1 MNHNKKLLI
10 KAIGATLLTCAS
22 AAQAANWLM
31 LQGTEPEGQSA
42 RAKLWGFIQAQYQ
55 HDTSDPSSITDAY
68 IPPMLI
74 GPNLDSQ
81 EQFNINRARI
91 GVRGTG
97 FPLDGK
103 VNYFFL
109 AEFGNNGITNPG
121 DRNVRLTDASV
132 TLNHIPGARI
142 RAGLFK
148 TPGSEEGLQAI
159 HVFDYINFTTV
170 TNQMMLERYPNTTY
184 TPNTPAQTLPTDTPL
199 SEVGYNNSVGAF
211 RDVGIQVFDTFKVG
225 KWEHSYALMLGNGNG
240 LNFGNGDGNYDKYI
254 YWSSEKIFG
263 GKGGRREGLKMFA
276 WAQTGKRTLDNT
288 NNFDSVTTTT
298 SVPVLDGDGNPTG
311 NTVDI
316 TNTVNTPIH
325 DPKEFDRDRAGIGFK
340 YLQKPFRVSA
350 EYLQGK
356 GMIFVGPDKP
366 SMWIND
372 AAGAVAQGV
381 GDGANG
387 KANGYYIEAGWYIP
401 NTNWEIDLRYDV
413 YNRLTDDKK
422 GTAGPLAGKSLEV
435 QFNTL
440 TLGTQ
445 YHINKKTRINAEAA
459 FRDFEAVDWASG
471 VGPNSN
477 LDNVDTRYAIQLTHI
492 F

>member
-1 MNHNKKLLI
+1 MNYKNKLLM
-10 KAIGATLLTCAS
+10 KAIGVAILSYAS
-22 AAQAANWLM
+22 TAQAANWLM
-31 LQGTEPEGQSA
+31 LQGTEPEGQA
-42 RAKLWGFIQAQYQ
+42 PRAKLWGFIQAQYQ
-55 HDTSDPSSITDAY
+55 YDTSDPSSITDAY

-81 EQFNINRARI
+81 DQFNINRARI

-184 TPNTPAQTLPTDTPL
+184 TSNTPAQTLPTDTPL
-199 SEVGYNNSVGAF
+199 SEVGYNNSVSAF
-211 RDVGIQVFDTFKVG
+211 RDTGIQVFDTFKVG
-225 KWEHSYALMLGNGNG
+225 KWEHSYALMVGNGNG
-240 LNFGNGDGNYDKYI
+240 LNFVNGDCNYDKYV
-254 YWSSEKIFG
+254 YWSSEKVFG

-298 SVPVLDGDGNPTG
+298 TTSVPVIDGTTGIIREAIDGAYQELESDLAILPKHELDELVEIDTAFI
-311 NTVDI
+311 DLHKQLI
-316 TNTVNTPIH
+316 
-325 DPKEFDRDRAGIGFK
+325 KEELTLSKLYGIVESMRTKSDNLRSLAGFK
-340 YLQKPFRVSA
+340 RQEMK
-350 EYLQGK
+350 
-356 GMIFVGPDKP
+356 
-366 SMWIND
+366 D
-372 AAGAVAQGV
+372 A
-381 GDGANG
+381 
-387 KANGYYIEAGWYIP
+387 
-401 NTNWEIDLRYDV
+401 
-413 YNRLTDDKK
+413 
-422 GTAGPLAGKSLEV
+422 
-435 QFNTL
+435 
-440 TLGTQ
+440 
-445 YHINKKTRINAEAA
+445 
-459 FRDFEAVDWASG
+459 
-471 VGPNSN
+471 
-477 LDNVDTRYAIQLTHI
+477 
-492 F
+492 

>member
-1 MNHNKKLLI
+1 MSFNKKLLA
-10 KAIGATLLTCAS
+10 KTIGAALLTCAS
-22 AAQAANWLM
+22 TVQAANWLM
-31 LQGTEPEGQSA
+31 LQGTEPEGQAA

-55 HDTSDPSSITDAY
+55 HDTSDPSSITDAF

-74 GPNLDSQ
+74 GPNLESQ
-81 EQFNINRARI
+81 EQFNVNRARI

-97 FPLDGK
+97 FPLDSK
-103 VNYFFL
+103 VNYFIL
-109 AEFGNNGITNPG
+109 AELGNNGITAPKDG
-121 DRNVRLTDASV
+121 SHLTDASI

-148 TPGSEEGLQAI
+148 TPGAEEGLQAI

-170 TNQMMLERYPNTTY
+170 TNQMLLERVPNATY
-184 TPNTPAQTLPTDTPL
+184 TPNTPAQTLPTGTPL
-199 SEVGYNNSVGAF
+199 TSVGYTKSVSAF
-211 RDVGIQVFDTFKVG
+211 RDVGIQVFDMFKVNN
-225 KWEHSYALMLGNGNG
+225 WEHSYAVMYGNGNG
-240 LNFGNGDGNYDKYI
+240 LNYGDNDDNKDLYL
-254 YWSSEKIFG
+254 YWSSELVFG

-276 WAQTGKRTLDNT
+276 WNQDGKRQLDNT
-288 NNFDSVTTTT
+288 NDSIH
-298 SVPVLDGDGNPTG
+298 NPT
-311 NTVDI
+311 
-316 TNTVNTPIH
+316 
-325 DPKEFDRDRAGIGFK
+325 EFDRERSGLGFK
-340 YLQKPFRVSA
+340 YLQRPWRVSA
-350 EYLQGK
+350 EYMVGD

-387 KANGYYIEAGWYIP
+387 EADGYYLEAGFYIP